1 MLYGPDCLSA
11 TWQLMTAP
19 RSQLTQTTYNVT
31 ALSFTPAELAAAIKK
46 HLPHFEITYTPDF
59 RDEIAKTWPIS
70 IDDSAARR
78 DWGWEPKFDLD
89 ALAADMLQHLE
100 ARYSSSSNGSTSGQ
114 TQQQAAMAGGFAG
127 FAVR

>member
-11 TWQLMTAP
+11 TWQLMNAP

-46 HLPHFEITYTPDF
+46 HLPRFEITYTPDF

-78 DWGWEPKFDLD
+78 DWGWEPRYDLD
-89 ALAADMLQHLE
+89 ALAADMLQQLE
-100 ARYSSSSNGSTSGQ
+100 ARYSSNSSSGSSGPA
-114 TQQQAAMAGGFAG
+114 QQQAMAGGFAV
-127 FAVR
+127 A